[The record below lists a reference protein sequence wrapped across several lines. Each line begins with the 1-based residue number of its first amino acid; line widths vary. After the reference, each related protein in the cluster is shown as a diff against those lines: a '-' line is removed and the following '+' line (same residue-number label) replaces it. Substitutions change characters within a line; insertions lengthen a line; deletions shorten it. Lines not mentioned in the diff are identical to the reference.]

1 MLADFSVARDPSKRR
16 VKPTPT
22 VELFPLTLE
31 SESEDSDFKIEDGE
45 TDGDDSDSASLSSS
59 SSDALASENEE
70 TIADS
75 EQLDKKNG
83 LEAAGFI
90 ETDLLIFKEELN
102 LNFF

>member
-83 LEAAGFI
+83 LEAAGFT
-90 ETDLLIFKEELN
+90 ETDLLICKEELN